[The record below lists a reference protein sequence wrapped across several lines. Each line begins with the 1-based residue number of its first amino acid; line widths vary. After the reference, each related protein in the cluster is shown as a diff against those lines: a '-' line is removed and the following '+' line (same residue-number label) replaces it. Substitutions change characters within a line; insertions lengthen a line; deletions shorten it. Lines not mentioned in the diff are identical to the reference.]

1 MDVESTEFSHGEI
14 DSVSTSGASDLDDH
28 SSRQSSASDE
38 GYSTCSLKVAFS
50 TWSTS
55 LHPPAGSLPSGFH
68 PTALFSR
75 ALAHL
80 SSEETSL
87 EIPPLQ
93 LQEPAFGSRSSL
105 KRKGLGPTR
114 FARQPWNWI
123 SAALSSPRDNP
134 NYPLSRYQLDNCPCT
149 WFRSFSVAFLQYWKN
164 FPAFSRGDLLK
175 PAKKLK

>member
-50 TWSTS
+50 AWTTS
-55 LHPPAGSLPSGFH
+55 LHRPPPRGSILQLSSPALWLTSLQKKPASRPHLYDFKNQPSGRDQ
-68 PTALFSR
+68 AWN
-75 ALAHL
+75 
-80 SSEETSL
+80 E
-87 EIPPLQ
+87 
-93 LQEPAFGSRSSL
+93 
-105 KRKGLGPTR
+105 KGLGPTR
-114 FARQPWNWI
+114 FTRQPRNWI

-134 NYPLSRYQLDNCPCT
+134 DCPPSRYQLDNCPCT
-149 WFRSFSVAFLQYWKN
+149 WFRSFSVAPLQYWKN

-175 PAKKLK
+175 PAKKI